1 VSTGDFPEPIPGA
14 GIDSQTEFTHG
25 TLVVLRNCWL
35 VCWAIMSVGISAAFI
50 ALCMAMLVL
59 SLVFPLSDFSLAKG
73 WNALL
78 WALSAF
84 IFGSMCPWM
93 WTMGRRMLDYEV
105 RLDSRGAE
113 FKLGTKREPSN
124 LFLTWDRI
132 AAITHQRV
140 GNAQE
145 YRVLGTDGSKAIF
158 TSYTFLRPKKVALTI
173 ADRAGKSIQTA

>member
-1 VSTGDFPEPIPGA
+1 VAHVIFRSNTGA

-25 TLVVLRNCWL
+25 TLVGSAQLLARVLGDHERGIFRCFHRL
-35 VCWAIMSVGISAAFI
+35 MHGDVGFVAGLSAEVIS
-50 ALCMAMLVL
+50 
-59 SLVFPLSDFSLAKG
+59 PGKG

-78 WALSAF
+78 WLSALSFLVRCAR
-84 IFGSMCPWM
+84 GCGHGPQNV
-93 WTMGRRMLDYEV
+93 DYEV

-145 YRVLGTDGSKAIF
+145 YRVSERTGARQSSP
-158 TSYTFLRPKKVALTI
+158 SYTFLRPKKVALTI